1 MSIFDTL
8 KQKIDEYF
16 TPTSNVRV
24 RDMVREIPSTVK
36 EFVTPARGYTEKE
49 LAKAKP
55 TIKEKIQAPIKAFTE
70 IGTSLG
76 QLASEYIPQPEFMAK
91 TAQTG
96 VGQLLMKAGDILEK
110 YAKPKTAGEAKAMRV
125 VDVASFL
132 PIGQIK
138 NVSKVISKLDDVV
151 KISKELKGLGLADD
165 VIETTAKTLK
175 DVTDP
180 TEVSKIITEAQETA
194 LKGSK
199 LPLEDSKVE
208 SEGLIQPEELARR
221 DRIATAI
228 DESSQRLANE
238 QVAQQTLS
246 EKIRQAE
253 ITKPEKTG
261 LFAKLKESLYP
272 LKTQDPVIQDA
283 YTKMARKNLVAREL
297 ANEEISKIAI
307 PNKEGLDT
315 IINYQKGNPTPYSA
329 KLKEVFDGFF
339 KEAKNRGIE
348 FEYQD
353 NYLPQVYNNTTKEIK
368 EAMARFLKDVG
379 VDDYNIK
386 QYVDEIKALPD
397 TISKGL
403 KINPFFSKDKAFPTY
418 EVAMKYGLTPKYT
431 NPAQLISH
439 YRQELEKTVAN
450 KEFLDTLTEQAK
462 ILPEQVAPRN
472 WEPIK
477 SPPILKGYFAEPKT
491 AKMLEGIYRNEE
503 TLGFTD
509 YVFKTVANVSKRMQ
523 EIALSAGVPKTNIN
537 FFSIGQ
543 LVKSMTAGDFKT
555 VVLFLRANF
564 DNASINYFKANQNIL
579 KKMADEGLNLGDHIG
594 NFSKIYENTAKPT
607 LKDVVSKSSGAIEK
621 TKSVA
626 NYLSRETGEQFD
638 KLFNDKTFGSFMPQ
652 LYTQTFKDAYKKAM
666 LSMPENEASK
676 FAGDV
681 TRKFFGLMEDVGR
694 SKGTQDKL
702 SATFF
707 APKFR
712 EGIINTLFNTGKAG
726 AEIVSSLGGLRKPL
740 TPALYK
746 NRKLLG
752 GMTLTY
758 GLYNLL
764 NKELTGHYMW
774 ENPSGREFAL
784 QIPTEG
790 DEVVYVEFMPSFLA
804 FARNIASGGIA
815 LAGGDVKTA
824 TQKFGSV
831 FSMPVKITSEVL
843 SNKDYFGREI
853 YKDTDST
860 GEKAKK
866 IGSYIGLAVNH
877 PYIEELVNQI
887 QEKKPLHQSL
897 IYATELPIKFG
908 SKEKI
913 VKQEWYEAMDKREQ
927 ERANL
932 KKQVMPIY
940 ENVQKLISEDK
951 ESEAQAIVDNLS
963 DEEYEIYKT
972 IKTSA
977 KSFATK
983 EAQIKMMPTVK
994 KVQELV
1000 KQGKETEAKAIVDAM
1015 SDEEYRIYKL
1025 AKQKLK

>member
-1 MSIFDTL
+1 MSIFDTI
-8 KQKIDEYF
+8 KKKIDEYF
-16 TPTSNVRV
+16 TPANTVRV
-24 RDMVREIPSTVK
+24 RDVVREIPGTIK
-36 EFVTPARGYTEKE
+36 EFVAPTRGYTEE
-49 LAKAKP
+49 QLSKAKP
-55 TIKEKIQAPIKAFTE
+55 TTKEIAQAPVKAITE

-76 QLASEYIPQPEFMAK
+76 KLASEYIPKPEFVQK
-91 TAQTG
+91 TQETG
-96 VGQLLMKAGDILEK
+96 VGQLLTKAGDILEK
-110 YAKPKTAGEAKAMRV
+110 YAKPQTAGEAKAMRF
-125 VDVASFL
+125 VDVASVL

-138 NVSKVISKLDDVV
+138 NVGKVSSIISKLDDVAD
-151 KISKELKGLGLADD
+151 ISKELRGLNLGLSDD

-175 DVTDP
+175 DITDP
-180 TEVSKIITEAQETA
+180 QEVSRVITETQK
-194 LKGSK
+194 LKSTT
-199 LPLEDSKVE
+199 PSFS
-208 SEGLIQPEELARR
+208 SEEIARR
-221 DRIATAI
+221 DRITTAI

-238 QVAQQTLS
+238 QTAQQSLA

-253 ITKPEKTG
+253 LTKPEKTG

-272 LKTQDPVIQDA
+272 LKTQDKTIQDA

-297 ANEEISKIAI
+297 ANEELSKITI
-307 PNKEGLDT
+307 PSKEGLDT
-315 IINYQKGNPTPYSA
+315 IINYQKGNPTPYSS
-329 KLKEVFDGFF
+329 KLKEVFDNFYQ
-339 KEAKNRGIE
+339 EAKNRGIE
-348 FEYQD
+348 FEYRD
-353 NYLPQVYNNTTKEIK
+353 NYLPQVYDNTTKEIK

-379 VDDYNIK
+379 IDDYNIK
-386 QYVDEIKALPD
+386 QYLDEIKALPD
-397 TISKGL
+397 ELSKGL

-418 EVAMKYGLTPKYT
+418 EIAMKYGLTPKYT
-431 NPAQLISH
+431 NPAQLIAH
-439 YRQELEKTVAN
+439 YRQELEKTIAN

-477 SPPILKGYFAEPKT
+477 SPPILKGYFADPKT

-509 YVFKTVANVSKRMQ
+509 YLFKTIANVSKRMQ
-523 EIALSAGVPKTNIN
+523 EIALSAGVPKTNLN

-555 VVLFLRANF
+555 VIPFLRANF
-564 DNASINYFKANQNIL
+564 DNASIKYFRDNQEIL
-579 KKMADEGLNLGDHIG
+579 KKMANEGLNLGDHIG
-594 NFSKIYENTAKPT
+594 NYAKVYKNLAKPT
-607 LKDVVSKSSGAIEK
+607 LKDVISKSSGAVEK
-621 TKSVA
+621 TKSIA

-652 LYTQTFKDAYKKAM
+652 LYTQTFKDAYKKAL
-666 LSMPENEASK
+666 LSMPEAEASK

-681 TRKFFGLMEDVGR
+681 TKKFFGLMEDVGR

-726 AEIVSSLGGLRKPL
+726 AEVVTKLGGLRQPL

-746 NRKLLG
+746 NRRLLG
-752 GMTLTY
+752 GMVLTY
-758 GLYNLL
+758 GLYNYL
-764 NKELTGHYMW
+764 NKELNGHYMW

-784 QIPTEG
+784 QIPTGG
-790 DEVVYVEFMPSFLA
+790 DEVIYLEFMPSFLA
-804 FARNIASGGIA
+804 FARNMASGAIA
-815 LAGGDVKTA
+815 TVKGDIKTA

-843 SNKDYFGREI
+843 SNKDYFGRAI
-853 YKDTDST
+853 YKDTDTTS
-860 GEKAKK
+860 EKAKK

-887 QEKKPLHQSL
+887 QDKKPIHQSL
-897 IYATELPIKFG
+897 VYAMELPIKFG

-913 VKQEWYEAMDKREQ
+913 LKQEWYEAMDKREQ
-927 ERANL
+927 ERANMR
-932 KKQVMPIY
+932 KQVLPIY
-940 ENVQKLISEDK
+940 ESVQKLLSDGKED
-951 ESEAQAIVDNLS
+951 EAREIVEGLS
-963 DEEYEIYKT
+963 DEEYEIYKS

-977 KSFATK
+977 KATATK

-1000 KQGKETEAKAIVDAM
+1000 KQGKENEAREIVDSM
-1015 SDEEYRIYKL
+1015 SDEEYRVYKL
-1025 AKQKLK
+1025 AKEKLK